1 MHKVTTFS
9 SDVYHHDLSLS
20 NAAYGSKPE
29 SGQMRL
35 QYSCFAH
42 VGKPFGE
49 PGVDESWSILELHM
63 DGTWIEPN
71 PILSKLGHII
81 FQGC

>member
-1 MHKVTTFS
+1 MHKVMTFS
-9 SDVYHHDLSLS
+9 SDVYRHDLSLS

-29 SGQMRL
+29 SGQMPL
-35 QYSCFAH
+35 QYTCFAH

-49 PGVDESWSILELHM
+49 PGAREWDESCPSL
-63 DGTWIEPN
+63 
-71 PILSKLGHII
+71 KLGHII

>member
-1 MHKVTTFS
+1 MMHKVMTFS
-9 SDVYHHDLSLS
+9 SDVYHHDLSFS

-35 QYSCFAH
+35 QYTCFAH

-49 PGVDESWSILELHM
+49 LGVE
-63 DGTWIEPN
+63 
-71 PILSKLGHII
+71 
-81 FQGC
+81 